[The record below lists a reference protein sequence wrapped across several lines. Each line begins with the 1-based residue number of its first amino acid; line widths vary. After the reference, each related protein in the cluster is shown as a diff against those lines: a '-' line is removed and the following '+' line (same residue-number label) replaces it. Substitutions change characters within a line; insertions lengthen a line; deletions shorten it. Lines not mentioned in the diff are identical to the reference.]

1 MAVFQKWP
9 VTAEEGEDEIAG
21 NGREG
26 GSTSTAFKTR
36 TPNTVCLCQK
46 TNHTTKPSS
55 TTSLDLK
62 RPTKVSDT
70 STHSSSSMDMYREAT
85 IGGATIACALA
96 GPLIVTG
103 GLAVAGFGTTGVAAG
118 SLAAGIQSG
127 IGNVVAGS
135 LFATAQSVGAV
146 GLAQGTA
153 AAISGGFATLGGATT
168 WLATSSTSSSPL
180 NSNPAPKDRD
190 RDPKDQGDDSDLKNS
205 PETKG
210 WLYKWTNYIK
220 GYQKRWFVLA
230 NGLMSYYCNQA
241 EMAHTCRG
249 TISLHGAHIHTEDSC
264 NFIGKEMRLLISR
277 KKVKKSLKLDIS
289 MFFSSK

>member
-26 GSTSTAFKTR
+26 GSTSTPFKTR
-36 TPNTVCLCQK
+36 TPTTVCLCQK
-46 TNHTTKPSS
+46 INHTTKPSS

-70 STHSSSSMDMYREAT
+70 TTRSSSSMDMYRVAT

-103 GLAVAGFGTTGVAAG
+103 GLAVAGFGTAGVAAG

-146 GLAQGTA
+146 GLAHGTA
-153 AAISGGFATLGGATT
+153 AAISGGFATLGGAIT
-168 WLATSSTSSSPL
+168 WLATSSI
-180 NSNPAPKDRD
+180 NSRNIES
-190 RDPKDQGDDSDLKNS
+190 QS
-205 PETKG
+205 
-210 WLYKWTNYIK
+210 
-220 GYQKRWFVLA
+220 
-230 NGLMSYYCNQA
+230 
-241 EMAHTCRG
+241 EM
-249 TISLHGAHIHTEDSC
+249 
-264 NFIGKEMRLLISR
+264 GK
-277 KKVKKSLKLDIS
+277 KHH
-289 MFFSSK
+289 